1 MLNEIFKN
9 YTDFNLPIFDF
20 QKHKKILY
28 QICVIQ
34 ALTYIIKSLT
44 MLLINIKLKE
54 FNY

>member
-1 MLNEIFKN
+1 LISKN
-9 YTDFNLPIFDF
+9 T
-20 QKHKKILY
+20 KKILY

-54 FNY
+54 FNYE